1 MRSPRPG
8 AVDSLLHLNTI
19 PVSFVIDDFLNPTAA
34 IQTMRSLYFLQ
45 VNPTPSIVAR
55 MLMMEIR
62 CAVPLE
68 IADVK

>member
-1 MRSPRPG
+1 
-8 AVDSLLHLNTI
+8 
-19 PVSFVIDDFLNPTAA
+19 VSFVIDDFLNPTAA